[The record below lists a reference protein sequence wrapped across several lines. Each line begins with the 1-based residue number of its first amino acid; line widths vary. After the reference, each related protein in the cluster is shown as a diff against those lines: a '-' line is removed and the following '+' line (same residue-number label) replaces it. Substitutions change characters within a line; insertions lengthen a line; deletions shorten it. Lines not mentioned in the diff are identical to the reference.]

1 MGHVVMENR
10 HGLAAA
16 GLPSKATG
24 IADRRASEGDAY
36 DPMEGIGVPPQAAPI
51 F

>member
-16 GLPSKATG
+16 GLLSKATG
-24 IADRRASEGDAY
+24 TADRRASEAMLTTRWRGSGTLGS
-36 DPMEGIGVPPQAAPI
+36 PV